1 MLQKINSM
9 TLKRL
14 EYKAVISIENLE
26 QGLLRTKSNVSSG
39 LDGETKAEFTQNKLV
54 QLHKEL
60 KQQKYVPKPNRRVV
74 LSKPNGGKRY
84 LGIASQRDKIVQ
96 AALLIQLEQLV
107 DGHFSE
113 NSFGFRPGRGCHDAL
128 HVIKYKWQNA
138 TWVINLDIQKYFDTI
153 HHDILL
159 EKLSSLAD
167 QATVE
172 LVRKL
177 IKVGYVDIHNLNDRT
192 AYSTEGVPQGSL
204 ISPILANIYLHDFDV
219 FVQVELLSKWNRGN
233 ERKFV
238 TGYQNR
244 KALTKDDRVILDKY
258 PELENQIERIK
269 HNRWVLDG
277 KPSRD
282 PHDPAFRRL
291 HYNRYADDFLF
302 AFCGTKHEAKQ
313 IKEELEQFLLSELQ
327 LGINSEKSYIAH
339 AEDHNILF
347 LGMFIKY
354 ASYNKIVKDENHIV
368 KGEVHQLK
376 STAINSAQLRV
387 PVERLLKR
395 AVEKQYAKQKP
406 NGTVRAT
413 SCRKLASL
421 SEKELVIR
429 FSSIIRGILKYYSC
443 VNQRSDL
450 WPVVSLYRKSCA
462 LTLADKLKMRTA
474 AQVFKKFGPKL
485 KIKDELQKTTAE
497 LFYPDSLKTKIDFK
511 KGKADINEQN
521 LCIGVDK
528 LQGSYKSNLKTA
540 LVCQYTGCN
549 ETQNLEVHH
558 LNPQFNLNLQTNLTA
573 FEKSLIAKKRKTIIL
588 CREHHLLAHSKKL
601 VDQD

>member
-1 MLQKINSM
+1 M
-9 TLKRL
+9 TLKCL
-14 EYKAVISIENLE
+14 EYRTVISIENLE

-39 LDGETKAEFTQNKLV
+39 LDGETKAEFTQSKLV

-60 KQQKYVPKPNRRVV
+60 KQQKYVPKPNRRIA
-74 LSKPNGGKRY
+74 LLKPTGGKRY
-84 LGIASQRDKIVQ
+84 LAVASQRDKVVQ

-107 DGHFSE
+107 DEHFS
-113 NSFGFRPGRGCHDAL
+113 NSSFGFRPGKGCHDAL
-128 HVIKYKWQNA
+128 HMIKYKWQNA

-153 HHDILL
+153 HHEILL
-159 EKLSSLAD
+159 EKLGSLVD

-172 LVRKL
+172 LIRKL

-219 FVQVELLSKWNRGN
+219 FVQEKLISEWTRGDA
-233 ERKFV
+233 RKFV
-238 TGYQNR
+238 TGYQHR
-244 KALTKDDRVILDKY
+244 KALTKDDQEILDKY

-282 PHDPAFRRL
+282 PKDPIFRRL
-291 HYNRYADDFLF
+291 YYTRYADDFLL
-302 AFCGTKHEAKQ
+302 AFCGTKQEAKQ
-313 IKEELEQFLLSELQ
+313 IKDALEQFLLFELR
-327 LGINSEKSYIAH
+327 LEINSEKSYIAH
-339 AEDHNILF
+339 AEDYNILY

-354 ASYNKIVKDENHIV
+354 ASYNKITKDKNHLV
-368 KGEVHQLK
+368 TGEIHQLK
-376 STAINSAQLRV
+376 ATAINSAQLRA
-387 PVERLLKR
+387 PVERLMKR

-421 SEKELVIR
+421 SEKEVVIR

-462 LTLADKLKMRTA
+462 LTLADKLKLRTA

-485 KIKDELQKTTAE
+485 KIKDELNKTTTE
-497 LFYPDSLKTKIDFK
+497 LFYPDSLKTKIDFR
-511 KGKADINEQN
+511 KGKGDINEQN
-521 LCIGVDK
+521 LCIDVDK
-528 LQGSYKSNLKTA
+528 LQGSYKSNLNLA
-540 LVCQYTGCN
+540 VVCQYNGCN
-549 ETQNLEVHH
+549 KTQNLEVHH
-558 LNPQFNLNLQTNLTA
+558 LNPQINLNTKTNLTA
-573 FEKSLIAKKRKTIIL
+573 FEKSLLVKKRKTITL
-588 CREHHLLAHSKKL
+588 CREHHMFAHNKKL
-601 VDQD
+601 ID

>member
-9 TLKRL
+9 TLKCL

-26 QGLLRTKSNVSSG
+26 QGLLRTKSKVSSG

-96 AALLIQLEQLV
+96 AALLIQLERLI

-128 HVIKYKWQNA
+128 HAIKYKWQNA

-153 HHDILL
+153 HHEILL

-172 LVRKL
+172 LIRKL

-192 AYSTEGVPQGSL
+192 AYSMEGVPQGSL

-219 FVQVELLSKWNRGN
+219 FVQEQLLSKWNRGN
-233 ERKFV
+233 ERKFI
-238 TGYQNR
+238 TGYQHR
-244 KALTKDDRVILDKY
+244 KALTKDDRAILDKY

-291 HYNRYADDFLF
+291 YYCRYADDFLF

-313 IKEELEQFLLSELQ
+313 IKKELEQFLLSELQ
-327 LGINSEKSYIAH
+327 LDINLEKSYVAH
-339 AEDHNILF
+339 AEEHNILF

-354 ASYNKIVKDENHIV
+354 AGYNKIVKDENHIV
-368 KGEVHQLK
+368 KGEIHQLK
-376 STAINSAQLRV
+376 STAVNSAQLRV
-387 PVERLLKR
+387 PVERLLGR

-485 KIKDELQKTTAE
+485 KIKDELQKTVAE

-511 KGKADINEQN
+511 KGKVDINEQN
-521 LCIGVDK
+521 LCIDVDK

-540 LVCQYTGCN
+540 LVCQYTGCH

-573 FEKSLIAKKRKTIIL
+573 FEKSLIAKKRKTITL
-588 CREHHLLAHSKKL
+588 CREHHLFAHNKKL
-601 VDQD
+601 VG

>member
-1 MLQKINSM
+1 MLQKIHSM
-9 TLKRL
+9 TLKCL

-26 QGLLRTKSNVSSG
+26 QGLLRTKSNVSPG
-39 LDGETKAEFTQNKLV
+39 LDGETKAEFTQNRLV

-60 KQQKYVPKPNRRVV
+60 KQQKYIPKPNKRVV
-74 LSKPNGGKRY
+74 LPKPNGGKRY

-113 NSFGFRPGRGCHDAL
+113 NSFGFRPGKGCHDAL

-153 HHDILL
+153 HHEILL

-172 LVRKL
+172 LIRKL

-192 AYSTEGVPQGSL
+192 AYSIEGVPQGSL

-219 FVQVELLSKWNRGN
+219 FVQGKMILEWNRGN
-233 ERKFV
+233 ERKFL
-238 TGYQNR
+238 TGYQTR
-244 KALTKDDRVILDKY
+244 KVLTKDDRAILEKY
-258 PELENQIERIK
+258 PELKNQIERVK

-282 PHDPAFRRL
+282 PNDTVFRRL
-291 HYNRYADDFLF
+291 HYIRYADDFLL
-302 AFCGTKHEAKQ
+302 AFCGTKQEAKQ
-313 IKEELEQFLLSELQ
+313 IKDELEQFLLSELK
-327 LGINSEKSYIAH
+327 LEINLEKSYLAH

-354 ASYNKIVKDENHIV
+354 ASYNKIVKDENHKIR
-368 KGEVHQLK
+368 GEVHQLK

-387 PVERLLKR
+387 PIERLMER

-406 NGTVRAT
+406 NGTIRAT

-485 KIKDELQKTTAE
+485 KIKDELQKTTTE

-511 KGKADINEQN
+511 KGKSDINVQN
-521 LCIGVDK
+521 LCIDVDK
-528 LQGSYKSNLKTA
+528 LQGSYRSNFKTA
-540 LVCQYTGCN
+540 QVCQYTGCH

-558 LNPQFNLNLQTNLTA
+558 LNPQFNLNLQTNITA
-573 FEKSLIAKKRKTIIL
+573 FEKSLITKKRKTITL
-588 CREHHLLAHSKKL
+588 CREHHLLAHNKKL
-601 VDQD
+601 VD

>member
-1 MLQKINSM
+1 MLQKIHSM
-9 TLKRL
+9 TLKCL
-14 EYKAVISIENLE
+14 EYRAVISIENLE
-26 QGLLRTKSNVSSG
+26 QGLLRTKSKVSSG
-39 LDGETKAEFTQNKLV
+39 LDSETKAEFTQNKLV

-60 KQQKYVPKPNRRVV
+60 KQQKYTPKPNRRVV
-74 LSKPNGGKRY
+74 LPKPNGGKRY

-107 DGHFSE
+107 DEHFSE
-113 NSFGFRPGRGCHDAL
+113 NSFGFRPGKGCHDAL

-153 HHDILL
+153 QHEILL

-172 LVRKL
+172 LIRKL

-192 AYSTEGVPQGSL
+192 AYSIEGVPQGSL

-219 FVQVELLSKWNRGN
+219 FVQEKMISKWNRGN
-233 ERKFV
+233 ERKFL
-238 TGYQNR
+238 TGYQTR
-244 KALTKDDRVILDKY
+244 KALTKDDRAILEKY
-258 PELENQIERIK
+258 PELKNQIERVK

-282 PHDPAFRRL
+282 PNDTVFRRL
-291 HYNRYADDFLF
+291 HYIRYADDFLF
-302 AFCGTKHEAKQ
+302 AFCGTKQEARQ
-313 IKEELEQFLLSELQ
+313 IKDELEQFLLSELK
-327 LGINSEKSYIAH
+327 LEINLEKSYIAH
-339 AEDHNILF
+339 AEDHNTLF

-354 ASYNKIVKDENHIV
+354 ASYNKVVKDENHTV
-368 KGEVHQLK
+368 QGEVHQLK

-387 PVERLLKR
+387 PVERLMKR

-421 SEKELVIR
+421 SEKELVIH
-429 FSSIIRGILKYYSC
+429 FSSIIRGVLKYYSC

-474 AQVFKKFGPKL
+474 AQVFKKFGQKL
-485 KIKDELQKTTAE
+485 KIKDELQKTTTE

-511 KGKADINEQN
+511 KGKSDINVQN
-521 LCIGVDK
+521 LCIDVDK
-528 LQGSYKSNLKTA
+528 LQGSYRSYLKTA
-540 LVCQYTGCN
+540 QVCQYTGCY

-558 LNPQFNLNLQTNLTA
+558 FNPQFNLNFQTNLTA
-573 FEKSLIAKKRKTIIL
+573 FEKSLITKKRKTITL
-588 CREHHLLAHSKKL
+588 CRKHHLLAHNKKL
-601 VDQD
+601 VD

>member
-1 MLQKINSM
+1 MLQKIHSM
-9 TLKRL
+9 TLKCL

-39 LDGETKAEFTQNKLV
+39 LDGETKAEFTQDKLV

-60 KQQKYVPKPNRRVV
+60 KQQKYVPKPNKRVAV
-74 LSKPNGGKRY
+74 PKPNGGNRY

-107 DGHFSE
+107 DEHFSE
-113 NSFGFRPGRGCHDAL
+113 NSFGFRPGKGCHDAL
-128 HVIKYKWQNA
+128 HAIKYKWQNA
-138 TWVINLDIQKYFDTI
+138 TWVINLDIQEYFETI
-153 HHDILL
+153 HHEILL
-159 EKLSSLAD
+159 DKLSSLVD

-172 LVRKL
+172 LIRKL

-192 AYSTEGVPQGSL
+192 AYSGEQGVPQGSI

-219 FVQVELLSKWNRGN
+219 FVQEKLISNWNRGN
-233 ERKFV
+233 ERKFI
-238 TGYQNR
+238 TGYQTR
-244 KALTKDDRVILDKY
+244 KELTADDRVILDKY
-258 PELENQIERIK
+258 PELENQLERIK
-269 HNRWVLDG
+269 HNRWVLDK

-282 PHDPAFRRL
+282 PNDSVFRRL
-291 HYNRYADDFLF
+291 HYIRYADNFLLS
-302 AFCGTKHEAKQ
+302 FCGTKAEAKQ
-313 IKEELEQFLLSELQ
+313 IKYELEQFLLLELK
-327 LGINSEKSYIAH
+327 LETNLEKSYIAH
-339 AEDHNILF
+339 AEDYNILF

-354 ASYNKIVKDENHIV
+354 TSYNKIIKDENHKIP
-368 KGEVHQLK
+368 GELHQLK

-387 PVERLLKR
+387 PVELLLKR
-395 AVEKQYAKQKP
+395 AVKNEYAKQKA

-421 SEKELVIR
+421 SERELVIR

-485 KIKDELQKTTAE
+485 KIKDEIQKATVE

-511 KGKADINEQN
+511 KGKADINVQN
-521 LCIGVDK
+521 LCINVDK
-528 LQGSYKSNLKTA
+528 IQGSYRSNSKTA
-540 LVCQYTGCN
+540 LVCQYMGCK

-558 LNPQFNLNLQTNLTA
+558 LNPQSNLNSKKNLTA
-573 FEKSLIAKKRKTIIL
+573 FEKSLIIKKRKTITL
-588 CREHHLLAHSKKL
+588 CRKHHLVVHNKQL
-601 VDQD
+601 VE

>member
-1 MLQKINSM
+1 MLQKIHSM
-9 TLKRL
+9 TLKCL

-39 LDGETKAEFTQNKLV
+39 LDGETKAEFTQDKLV

-74 LSKPNGGKRY
+74 LPKSNGGNRY

-107 DGHFSE
+107 DEHFSE

-153 HHDILL
+153 HHKILL
-159 EKLSSLAD
+159 EKLSSLVD

-172 LVRKL
+172 LIRKL

-192 AYSTEGVPQGSL
+192 AYSAEGVPQGSI

-219 FVQVELLSKWNRGN
+219 FVQEKLISKWNRGN
-233 ERKFV
+233 ERKFI
-238 TGYQNR
+238 TGYQRR
-244 KALTKDDRVILDKY
+244 KELTTDDRAILDKY
-258 PELENQIERIK
+258 PELENQLERIK

-282 PHDPAFRRL
+282 PNDPAFRRL
-291 HYNRYADDFLF
+291 HYIRYADDFLLS
-302 AFCGTKHEAKQ
+302 FCGTKAEAKQ
-313 IKEELEQFLLSELQ
+313 IKDELEQFLLSELK
-327 LGINSEKSYIAH
+327 LEVNLEKSYIAH
-339 AEDHNILF
+339 AEDYNILF

-354 ASYNKIVKDENHIV
+354 TSYNKIIKDENHKV
-368 KGEVHQLK
+368 PGELHQLK
-376 STAINSAQLRV
+376 SIAINSAQLRA
-387 PVERLLKR
+387 PVELLLKR
-395 AVEKQYAKQKP
+395 AVEKQYAKQKA

-485 KIKDELQKTTAE
+485 KIKDEIQKTAAE

-511 KGKADINEQN
+511 KGKADINVQN
-521 LCIGVDK
+521 LCIDVDK
-528 LQGSYKSNLKTA
+528 VQGSYRSNSKTA
-540 LVCQYTGCN
+540 LVCQYTGCK

-558 LNPQFNLNLQTNLTA
+558 LNPQSNLNSKKNLTA
-573 FEKSLIAKKRKTIIL
+573 FEKSLLTKKRKTITL
-588 CREHHLLAHSKKL
+588 CRKHHLLAHKKQL
-601 VDQD
+601 VE

>member
-1 MLQKINSM
+1 MLQKIHSM
-9 TLKRL
+9 TLKCL
-14 EYKAVISIENLE
+14 EYRAVISIENLE
-26 QGLLRTKSNVSSG
+26 QGLLRTKSKVSSG
-39 LDGETKAEFTQNKLV
+39 LDSETKAEFTQNKLV

-60 KQQKYVPKPNRRVV
+60 KQQKYTPKPNRRVV
-74 LSKPNGGKRY
+74 LPKPNGGKRY

-96 AALLIQLEQLV
+96 AALLIQLELLV
-107 DGHFSE
+107 DKHFSE
-113 NSFGFRPGRGCHDAL
+113 NSFGFRPGKGCHDAL

-153 HHDILL
+153 HHEILL

-172 LVRKL
+172 LIRKL

-192 AYSTEGVPQGSL
+192 AYSIEGVPQGSL

-219 FVQVELLSKWNRGN
+219 FVQEKMISKWNRGN
-233 ERKFV
+233 ERKFL
-238 TGYQNR
+238 TGYQTR
-244 KALTKDDRVILDKY
+244 KALTKDDRAILEKY
-258 PELENQIERIK
+258 PELKNQIERVK

-282 PHDPAFRRL
+282 PNDTVFRRL
-291 HYNRYADDFLF
+291 HYIRYADDFLF
-302 AFCGTKHEAKQ
+302 AFCGTKQEARQ
-313 IKEELEQFLLSELQ
+313 IKDELEQFLLSELK
-327 LGINSEKSYIAH
+327 LEINLEKSYIAH
-339 AEDHNILF
+339 AEDHNTLF

-354 ASYNKIVKDENHIV
+354 ASYNKVVKDENHTV
-368 KGEVHQLK
+368 QGEVHQLK

-387 PVERLLKR
+387 PVERLMKR

-421 SEKELVIR
+421 SEKELVIH
-429 FSSIIRGILKYYSC
+429 FSSIIRGVLKYYSC

-474 AQVFKKFGPKL
+474 AQVFKKFGQKL
-485 KIKDELQKTTAE
+485 KIKDELQKTTTE

-511 KGKADINEQN
+511 KGKSDINVQN
-521 LCIGVDK
+521 LCIDVDK
-528 LQGSYKSNLKTA
+528 LQGSYRSYLKTA
-540 LVCQYTGCN
+540 QVCQYTGCY

-558 LNPQFNLNLQTNLTA
+558 FNPQFNLNFQTNLTA
-573 FEKSLIAKKRKTIIL
+573 FEKSLITKKRKTITL
-588 CREHHLLAHSKKL
+588 CRKHHLLAHNKKL
-601 VDQD
+601 VD

>member
-1 MLQKINSM
+1 MLQKIHSM
-9 TLKRL
+9 TLKCL

-26 QGLLRTKSNVSSG
+26 QGLLRTKSNVSPG
-39 LDGETKAEFTQNKLV
+39 LDGETKAEFTQNRLV

-60 KQQKYVPKPNRRVV
+60 KQQKYIPKPNKRVV
-74 LSKPNGGKRY
+74 LPKPNGGKRY

-113 NSFGFRPGRGCHDAL
+113 NSFGFRPGKGCHDAL

-153 HHDILL
+153 HHEILL

-172 LVRKL
+172 LIRKL

-192 AYSTEGVPQGSL
+192 AYSIEGVPQGSL

-219 FVQVELLSKWNRGN
+219 FVQGKMILKWNRGN
-233 ERKFV
+233 ERKFL
-238 TGYQNR
+238 TGYQTR
-244 KALTKDDRVILDKY
+244 KVLTKDDRAILEKY
-258 PELENQIERIK
+258 PELKNQIERVK

-282 PHDPAFRRL
+282 PNDTVFRRL
-291 HYNRYADDFLF
+291 HYIRYADDFLL
-302 AFCGTKHEAKQ
+302 AFCGTKQEAKQ
-313 IKEELEQFLLSELQ
+313 IKDELEQFLLSELK
-327 LGINSEKSYIAH
+327 LEINLEKSYLAH

-354 ASYNKIVKDENHIV
+354 ASYNKIVKDENHKIR
-368 KGEVHQLK
+368 GEVHQLK

-387 PVERLLKR
+387 PVERLMER

-406 NGTVRAT
+406 NGTIRAT

-485 KIKDELQKTTAE
+485 KIKDELQKTTTE
-497 LFYPDSLKTKIDFK
+497 LLYPDSLKTKIDFK
-511 KGKADINEQN
+511 KGKSDINVQN
-521 LCIGVDK
+521 LCIDVDK
-528 LQGSYKSNLKTA
+528 LQGSYRSNFKTA
-540 LVCQYTGCN
+540 RVCQYTGCH

-573 FEKSLIAKKRKTIIL
+573 FEKSLITKKRKTITL
-588 CREHHLLAHSKKL
+588 CREHHLLAHNKKL
-601 VDQD
+601 VD